1 MRTVTP
7 SNRVVTTTGLFIAA
21 ALLNGCIIDSSD
33 ESVSNSHL
41 VFSYS
46 VTDSQDDESLMIAAR
61 VTSRAGLVFFP
72 VNLVGADRLILVGE
86 GGEAEFERS
95 EEPGEYF
102 GAFDAPVRADRWEY
116 RVDLIRQGR
125 RLTTAALDLRTRPT
139 DFVLTYDDET
149 SALQA
154 SWMWNDDLRP
164 APAWRPRALFANFY
178 SADCVYDDGQTKY
191 READGFPLREAN
203 IWQRGRDATNATI
216 PLSSIVSVFPPSD
229 ASGTCVLEVRLVTRW
244 IRSLDG
250 NRTPPLVTIAEE
262 FDDASIPEEQRPS
275 QSVELKSESR
285 MVSIRMNDR

>member
-1 MRTVTP
+1 MSRTGPAGDLEVDQAGVRP
-7 SNRVVTTTGLFIAA
+7 YAIDEGSIGCARVHRYRDAQRVVTTTGLFIAA

-102 GAFDAPVRADRWEY
+102 GAFDAPVRAERWEY

-139 DFVLTYDDET
+139 DFVLTYDDEE

-154 SWMWNDDLRP
+154 S
-164 APAWRPRALFANFY
+164 
-178 SADCVYDDGQTKY
+178 C
-191 READGFPLREAN
+191 
-203 IWQRGRDATNATI
+203 
-216 PLSSIVSVFPPSD
+216 
-229 ASGTCVLEVRLVTRW
+229 
-244 IRSLDG
+244 
-250 NRTPPLVTIAEE
+250 
-262 FDDASIPEEQRPS
+262 
-275 QSVELKSESR
+275 ES
-285 MVSIRMNDR
+285 